1 MEISMAL
8 SSLHL
13 QQASP
18 KDERTLAN
26 LFQLYFHD
34 FSDWS
39 GEEVDAHGK
48 FDAWDETTFTTQG
61 NMAYL
66 LRVGEQLA
74 GFLVIETAQ
83 TLMGPMKE
91 FADLF
96 ILRRYRRAGL
106 APHPWLVAVFRAD
119 TQALKF
125 WRSAFDQL
133 PFKGIRE
140 FEDAEQPEFYF
151 FEVQS

>member
-1 MEISMAL
+1 MASSM
-8 SSLHL
+8 
-13 QQASP
+13 P
-18 KDERTLAN
+18 
-26 LFQLYFHD
+26 
-34 FSDWS
+34 
-39 GEEVDAHGK
+39 G
-48 FDAWDETTFTTQG
+48 
-61 NMAYL
+61 M
-66 LRVGEQLA
+66 
-74 GFLVIETAQ
+74 LVIETAQ

-106 APHPWLVAVFRAD
+106 ALEVVRRIMLPAPHPWLVAVFRAD

-125 WRSAFDQL
+125 WRSAFERL
-133 PFKGIRE
+133 PFKGVRE